1 MNPRLKIQRARFSA
15 VTPTDIWNAYNNL
28 VRPNNLEADAV
39 NYRIEIDFRT
49 GCAFT
54 RFQTVTFQS
63 SFQLAKNTFLSYGP
77 CQMPTLSFVVERYL
91 EIKNFKSEKFW
102 SPQAI
107 YVIS

>member
-1 MNPRLKIQRARFSA
+1 MKIKRARFSA

-28 VRPNNLEADAV
+28 VEPNHLEADAV

-54 RFQTVTFQS
+54 RYQTTTFQS
-63 SFQLAKNTFLSYGP
+63 FFQLENKSVLSYGP

-91 EIKNFKSEKFW
+91 LIKNFKPEKYW
-102 SPQAI
+102 YIDATC
-107 YVIS
+107 VIDN